1 MPKGQGERLAQ
12 AKLQTEALVN
22 VGRNYNGPKVAKFL
36 VGQVPTCTNRVTLWA
51 LSQRGSR

>member
-22 VGRNYNGPKVAKFL
+22 VGRNYNGPKVGNSLSGKFRPARI
-36 VGQVPTCTNRVTLWA
+36 V
-51 LSQRGSR
+51 